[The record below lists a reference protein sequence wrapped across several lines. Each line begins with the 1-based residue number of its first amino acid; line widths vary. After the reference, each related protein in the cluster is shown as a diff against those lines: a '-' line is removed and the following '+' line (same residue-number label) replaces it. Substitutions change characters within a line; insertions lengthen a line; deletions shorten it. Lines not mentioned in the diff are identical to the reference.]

1 MTAAAAK
8 FPGSASLSLGAS
20 CSVGAQLAL
29 GTVDGAFA
37 GAAAGADACGF
48 NPVPKSG
55 TEALVA
61 KRFIAICPLR
71 TTSQLGPWD
80 PRIRTHQISRNI
92 VSIDVK
98 TEVVSPA

>member
-61 KRFIAICPLR
+61 KRFIAVVASICPASNNFTTR
-71 TTSQLGPWD
+71 TVGS
-80 PRIRTHQISRNI
+80 
-92 VSIDVK
+92 
-98 TEVVSPA
+98 